1 MPPAPRSRRAVSAL
15 GLIAAGL
22 GCNPNTNRPDFGPVT
37 GAMQVEL
44 ALRVP
49 AATDRLADALAAD
62 SIPLNR
68 VERRDGYLE
77 SPWFS
82 STTLKPA
89 SRHPMGREVV
99 RVRAWIGPTKP
110 EHSQLVVETT
120 YRPFEDPSL
129 PARELDRQVPPDH
142 PTAQRIQTILTKLNS
157 LYGDSLA
164 IPSPGADSTK
174 KPPPIQAQPS
184 AGQ

>member
-1 MPPAPRSRRAVSAL
+1 MTAARRSRWAVGAL
-15 GLIAAGL
+15 GLIAAAL
-22 GCNPNTNRPDFGPVT
+22 GCNPNTTRPDFGPVT

-49 AATDRLADALAAD
+49 AATDRLAEGLAAD
-62 SIPLNR
+62 TIPLGR
-68 VERRDGYLE
+68 VERRDGYIE

-82 STTLKPA
+82 STTLKPITG
-89 SRHPMGREVV
+89 HPLGREVV

-110 EHSQLVVETT
+110 EHIQMVVETV

-142 PTAQRIQTILTKLNS
+142 PTAKRIQAILIKLNS

-164 IPSPGADSTK
+164 VPGAGPDTSKKRTSSDTTK
-174 KPPPIQAQPS
+174 R
-184 AGQ
+184 

>member
-1 MPPAPRSRRAVSAL
+1 MPVAPRSRWAVGAL
-15 GLIAAGL
+15 GLIAAAL
-22 GCNPNTNRPDFGPVT
+22 GCNPNSTRPNFGPVT

-49 AATDRLADALAAD
+49 AATDRLAEGLAAD
-62 SIPLNR
+62 TIPLDR
-68 VERRDGYLE
+68 VERRDGYIE

-82 STTLKPA
+82 STTLKPIA
-89 SRHPMGREVV
+89 GHPLGREVV
-99 RVRAWIGPTKP
+99 KVRAWIGPTKP
-110 EHSQLVVETT
+110 EHIQMVVETV

-142 PTAQRIQTILTKLNS
+142 PTAKRIQDILTKLNS

-164 IPSPGADSTK
+164 VPGAGPDTTRKRTST
-174 KPPPIQAQPS
+174 ADTTRR
-184 AGQ
+184 